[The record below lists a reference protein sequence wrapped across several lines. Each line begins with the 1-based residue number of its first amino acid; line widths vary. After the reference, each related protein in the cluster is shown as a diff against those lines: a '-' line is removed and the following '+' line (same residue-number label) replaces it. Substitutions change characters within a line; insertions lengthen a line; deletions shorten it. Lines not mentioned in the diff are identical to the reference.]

1 MNDSINEKITS
12 ATKWSAVTEVAARL
26 VAPITSV
33 VLAHILAPEAFG
45 VVTTIV
51 MIVTFAEIFTDAG
64 FQKYLIQHEFVD
76 DADKWLSVNVAFWS
90 NFAVSIAIWLVI
102 CVFCDKLAE
111 LVGNPGLGFVVAIA
125 CVSIPLEAFSSIQMA
140 LYKRDFDFKTLFKV
154 RMVGILIPLVVTIP
168 LALIFKN
175 FWALVIGNITR
186 DVFNAILLTYFS
198 QWKPRLVYSFAR
210 LKRMFSFTMWSMIE
224 AISIWLTSYVDVFI
238 VGTLLSQYYLGL
250 YKTSSAVVGQILGL
264 ITATATPILFSALSR
279 LQNNES
285 EFRSLYFKFQKTIS
299 IIIMPLGIGI
309 FCFRDF
315 ITYILLG
322 SEWTEAAYLI
332 GLWGLTSA
340 FMIVLAHFCSE
351 VYRAKGRPKLS
362 VFAQFLHIIFLWP
375 TVLISV
381 KYGYEVLCL
390 SRSLIRFQG
399 ILVNI
404 LIMYFLVKISPFKM
418 IRNII
423 PSLFASTIML
433 ILYYLLPEAKD
444 ILTNLLYIVLCS
456 AAYIIVLSLFKE
468 DRKLL
473 FEINNTL
480 GIERFMKHKKKE
492 SHNE

>member
-1 MNDSINEKITS
+1 MDNKLNKSISS
-12 ATKWSAVTEVAARL
+12 ATKWSAATEVAARL

-90 NFAVSIAIWLVI
+90 NFTVSIAIWIVI
-102 CVFCDKLAE
+102 CIFCDKLAE
-111 LVGNPGLGFVVAIA
+111 LVGNPGLGNVVAIA

-140 LYKRDFDFKTLFKV
+140 LYKRDFDYKTLFKV

-168 LALIFKN
+168 LALFFKN

-198 QWKPRLVYSFAR
+198 LWKPRFVYSFAR

-299 IIIMPLGIGI
+299 IIIMPLGVGI

-322 SEWTEAAYLI
+322 NEWTEAAYLI

-362 VFAQFLHIIFLWP
+362 VFAQFSHLIFLWP

-381 KYGYEVLCL
+381 KYGYEILCL

-399 ILVNI
+399 ILVNL

-423 PSLFASTIML
+423 PSLFASSMIM
-433 ILYYLLPEAKD
+433 ILCYILPDTKD
-444 ILTNLLYIVLCS
+444 LVTNCLYIILCLFTYILTLSMFKTDRNILLEIKNILG
-456 AAYIIVLSLFKE
+456 INKLFK
-468 DRKLL
+468 
-473 FEINNTL
+473 
-480 GIERFMKHKKKE
+480 
-492 SHNE
+492 